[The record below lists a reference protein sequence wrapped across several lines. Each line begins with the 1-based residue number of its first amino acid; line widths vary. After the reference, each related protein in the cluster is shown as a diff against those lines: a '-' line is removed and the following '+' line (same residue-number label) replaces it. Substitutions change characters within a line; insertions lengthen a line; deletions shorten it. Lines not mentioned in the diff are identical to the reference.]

1 MTDIPDSIAE
11 IYDAIGD
18 VERWRR
24 LTERLSATQELPAEI
39 QWHLEIGQRAHAQHV
54 DLTAQIGTLMTVHDQ
69 LAVRRAHGGPGRAP
83 APSQCH
89 SPSAAGEPDRREA
102 RGRTGGNDECGAI
115 NAVLYATIER
125 ASSALEPHAPHNP
138 FVLVTRADNQPL
150 SILVLRPDR
159 LLARL
164 LEPHRAV
171 ALLLIDPAL
180 SPLPGSDVLRG
191 LFGFT
196 VREAELAALLMKGMR
211 LEEAAHALGVAISTA
226 RTFLA
231 HITAKTDSHSQSEL
245 MKGLLA
251 IPHVT

>member
-69 LAVRRAHGGPGRAP
+69 LAYGALMVDRDGRLLRANVTALRLLE
-83 APSQCH
+83 S
-89 SPSAAGEPDRREA
+89 
-102 RGRTGGNDECGAI
+102 RTGVRLVDERVETTSASE

-150 SILVLRPDR
+150 SILVLRPDQ

-171 ALLLIDPAL
+171 ALLLIDPRSHHCQAVMFCAGFSA
-180 SPLPGSDVLRG
+180 SPCAKPSLR
-191 LFGFT
+191 
-196 VREAELAALLMKGMR
+196 
-211 LEEAAHALGVAISTA
+211 HC
-226 RTFLA
+226 
-231 HITAKTDSHSQSEL
+231 
-245 MKGLLA
+245 
-251 IPHVT
+251 